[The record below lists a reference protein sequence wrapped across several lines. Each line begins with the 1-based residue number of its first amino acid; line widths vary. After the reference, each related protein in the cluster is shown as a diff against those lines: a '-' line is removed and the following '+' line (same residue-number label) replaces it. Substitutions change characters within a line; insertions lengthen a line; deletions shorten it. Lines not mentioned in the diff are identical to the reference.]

1 MLAQRGRP
9 FQPNPENGYV
19 RAKVINHAPAPA
31 SALYPP
37 SPPLPPLL
45 SPCYYIPVMKQH
57 RIRNFCI
64 IAHIDHGKS
73 TLADR
78 FLELT
83 GVVRPQDMKAQFLDR
98 MELERERGITIK
110 GKAVTMTHTVA
121 AGPHAGRYQ
130 LNLIDT
136 PGHVDFSYEVSR
148 ALAACEGALLV
159 VDATQGVEAQT
170 IANTLLALQYDLEII
185 PVINK
190 VDLPSAEPERVAA
203 EMAQIFGF
211 RSDEVVYVSA
221 KSGVGC
227 GELLDAIVARV
238 PPPDGGADDPFR
250 ALVFDSTYNTYKGI
264 IAYVRVADGSIS
276 AQDRLQVMS
285 SGKSVDIMEVGV
297 FAPEPTPTDT
307 LRAGQVGYVATGFKD
322 VQECA
327 VGDTLTRYAAPA
339 AAPLPGYVELK
350 SMVFAGLYPAD
361 GEDYARLRAALEK
374 LKLNDASLTIEP
386 ENSGALGFGFRCGF
400 LGLVHL
406 EIVQE
411 RLEREYDLDLIVTAP
426 SVAYE
431 VLLTSGETRRVDNP
445 SRLPPP
451 NAISEIRE
459 PILGVTIVA
468 PSRCVGAIMEL
479 MHARRSEFRRM
490 EYIQGLAGSADT
502 DQARVVM
509 EYTMPLSEMLADFYN
524 QLKSRT
530 QGYASLDYAFEGYQ
544 AAPLVRV
551 DILVNQ
557 TPVEALCLICHRD
570 SAVSQGRSLVE
581 KLRSAIP
588 RQMFEVPIQ
597 AAIGS
602 RIVAR
607 ETVRAMR
614 KDVLAK
620 CYGGDITRKRK
631 LLEKQKEGK
640 KRMKRVG
647 RVEVPQEAF
656 LSLLKIGDEG

>member
-1 MLAQRGRP
+1 M
-9 FQPNPENGYV
+9 
-19 RAKVINHAPAPA
+19 
-31 SALYPP
+31 S
-37 SPPLPPLL
+37 
-45 SPCYYIPVMKQH
+45 H
-57 RIRNFCI
+57 RVK
-64 IAHIDHGKS
+64 DG
-73 TLADR
+73 D
-78 FLELT
+78 
-83 GVVRPQDMKAQFLDR
+83 
-98 MELERERGITIK
+98 
-110 GKAVTMTHTVA
+110 
-121 AGPHAGRYQ
+121 HAGEYQ

-170 IANTLLALQYDLEII
+170 IANTLLAMEYDLEMI

-203 EMAQIFGF
+203 EMEQIFGF
-211 RSDEVVYVSA
+211 RRDEVMFVSA
-221 KSGVGC
+221 KSGLGC
-227 GELLDAIVARV
+227 TELLDSIVERV
-238 PPPDGGADDPFR
+238 PSPDGGDDDPFR
-250 ALVFDSTYNTYKGI
+250 ALVFDSTYDTYKGI
-264 IAYVRVADGSIS
+264 IAYVRVADGTIS
-276 AQDRLQVMS
+276 TSDRLRVMS
-285 SGKSVDIMEVGV
+285 SGRTVEIMEVGV
-297 FAPEPTPTDT
+297 FAPEPTPTGI
-307 LRAGQVGYVATGFKD
+307 LQAGQVGYVATGFKD

-327 VGDTLTRYAAPA
+327 VGDTLTNNAQPA
-339 AAPLPGYVELK
+339 EEPLPGYVELK

-361 GEDYARLRAALEK
+361 GEDYTRLRAALEK

-431 VLLTSGETRRVDNP
+431 VLLTNGDVIRVDNP
-445 SRLPPP
+445 SLLPQP
-451 NAISEIRE
+451 NAISEVRE

-468 PSRCVGAIMEL
+468 PSRSVGAVMEL

-490 EYIQGLAGSADT
+490 EYIQGIGGSQADGSADSEQT
-502 DQARVVM
+502 RVVM
-509 EYTMPLSEMLADFYN
+509 EYTMPLAEMLADFYN

-530 QGYASLDYAFEGYQ
+530 QGYASLDYTFEGYR
-544 AAPLVRV
+544 AAPLVRI

-557 TPVEALCLICHRD
+557 TPVEALSMISHRD
-570 SAVSQGRSLVE
+570 NAVVQGRSIVE
-581 KLRSAIP
+581 KLRSTIP

-614 KDVLAK
+614 KDVLSK

-656 LSLLKIGDEG
+656 LSLLKIGEEG

>member
-1 MLAQRGRP
+1 MEQR
-9 FQPNPENGYV
+9 N
-19 RAKVINHAPAPA
+19 
-31 SALYPP
+31 
-37 SPPLPPLL
+37 
-45 SPCYYIPVMKQH
+45 
-57 RIRNFCI
+57 IRNFCI

-78 FLELT
+78 ILEIT
-83 GVVRPQDMKAQFLDR
+83 GAVRPQDMKAQFLDQ

-110 GKAVTMTHTVA
+110 GKAVTMEHTVVGAGIVAGAGDAGNAGNA
-121 AGPHAGRYQ
+121 AQSGAGAPAGRYQ

-185 PVINK
+185 PVVNK

-211 RSDEVVYVSA
+211 RPDEVVYVSA
-221 KSGVGC
+221 KSGLGC
-227 GELLDAIVARV
+227 AELLDAIVARV
-238 PPPDGGADDPFR
+238 PPPAGAADADAPFR

-264 IAYVRVADGSIS
+264 IAYVRVADGAIARS
-276 AQDRLQVMS
+276 DRLRVMS
-285 SGKSVDIMEVGV
+285 TGKSVEIMEVGV
-297 FAPEPTPTDT
+297 FAPEPTPVDT

-327 VGDTLTRYAAPA
+327 VGDTLTSHALPA
-339 AAPLPGYVELK
+339 ADPLPGYVELK

-361 GEDYARLRAALEK
+361 GEDYTRLRAALEK
-374 LKLNDASLTIEP
+374 LRLNDASLTVEP
-386 ENSGALGFGFRCGF
+386 ETSGALGFGYRCGF

-431 VLLTSGETRRVDNP
+431 VLLTNGETLRVDNP
-445 SRLPPP
+445 SLLPQP
-451 NAISEIRE
+451 NAVSEIRE
-459 PILGVTIVA
+459 PILGVTIVT
-468 PSRCVGAIMEL
+468 PNTFVGAVMEL

-490 EYIQGLAGSADT
+490 EYIQGLGDSES
-502 DQARVVM
+502 ARVVM
-509 EYTMPLSEMLADFYN
+509 EYTMPLGEMLADFYN

-530 QGYASLDYAFEGYQ
+530 QGYASLDYTFEGYR

-557 TPVEALCLICHRD
+557 TPVEALSLISHRD
-570 SAVSQGRSLVE
+570 TAVAQGRTLVE
-581 KLRSAIP
+581 KLRTTIP

-614 KDVLAK
+614 KDVLSK

>member
-1 MLAQRGRP
+1 MNQ
-9 FQPNPENGYV
+9 Q
-19 RAKVINHAPAPA
+19 
-31 SALYPP
+31 
-37 SPPLPPLL
+37 
-45 SPCYYIPVMKQH
+45 

-78 FLELT
+78 LLEIT
-83 GVVRPQDMKAQFLDR
+83 GTVRPQDMKAQFLDQ

-110 GKAVTMTHTVA
+110 GKAVTMSHRVKDGSR
-121 AGPHAGRYQ
+121 AGEYQ

-170 IANTLLALQYDLEII
+170 IANTLLAMEYDLEMI

-203 EMAQIFGF
+203 EMEQIFGF
-211 RSDEVVYVSA
+211 RRDEVMFVSA
-221 KSGVGC
+221 KSGLGC
-227 GELLDAIVARV
+227 TELLDAIVERV
-238 PPPDGGADDPFR
+238 PSPDGGDDDPFR
-250 ALVFDSTYNTYKGI
+250 ALVFDSTYDTYKGI
-264 IAYVRVADGSIS
+264 IAYVRVADGQIS
-276 AQDRLQVMS
+276 TSDRLRVMS
-285 SGKSVDIMEVGV
+285 SGRTVEIMEVGV
-297 FAPEPTPTDT
+297 FAPEPTPTGI
-307 LRAGQVGYVATGFKD
+307 LHAGQVGYVATGFKD

-327 VGDTLTRYAAPA
+327 VGDTLTNNAHSAEE
-339 AAPLPGYVELK
+339 PLPGYVELK

-361 GEDYARLRAALEK
+361 GEDYTRLRAALEK

-431 VLLTSGETRRVDNP
+431 VLLTNGDVIRVDNP
-445 SRLPPP
+445 SLLPQP
-451 NAISEIRE
+451 NAISEVRE

-468 PSRCVGAIMEL
+468 PSRSVGAVMEL

-490 EYIQGLAGSADT
+490 EYIQGIGGSQADAGADSEQT
-502 DQARVVM
+502 RVVM

-530 QGYASLDYAFEGYQ
+530 QGYASLDYTFEGYR
-544 AAPLVRV
+544 AAPLVRI

-557 TPVEALCLICHRD
+557 TPVEALSMISHRD
-570 SAVSQGRSLVE
+570 NAVVQGRSIVE
-581 KLRSAIP
+581 KLRSTIP

-614 KDVLAK
+614 KDVLSK

-656 LSLLKIGDEG
+656 LSLLKIGEEG